1 MAKPTSVDA
10 YMAGLP
16 EHMRA
21 ALGDLRATIR
31 AAAPE
36 ATEVIAYDMP
46 AYKANGRFLVSFS
59 AFKNHCSLFPASD
72 AVMAVHGDAL
82 RPYLSGKATLRFD
95 PARPMPSDLVTEV
108 VRIRLA
114 EVGSAPRG

>member
-21 ALGDLRATIR
+21 ALEDVRATIR
-31 AAAPE
+31 AAAPA
-36 ATEVIAYDMP
+36 ATELIAYDMP
-46 AYKANGRFLVSFS
+46 AYKANGKFLVSFS

-82 RPYLSGKATLRFD
+82 RRYLSGKATLRFD
-95 PARPMPSDLVTEV
+95 PAKPIPSDLVTDI
-108 VRIRLA
+108 VRIRLTEA
-114 EVGSAPRG
+114 GNVPRS

>member
-10 YMAGLP
+10 YMAALP
-16 EHMRA
+16 EHMRV
-21 ALGDLRATIR
+21 ALEDLRATIR

-36 ATEVIAYDMP
+36 ATELIAYDMP

-82 RPYLSGKATLRFD
+82 QPYLSGKATLRFD
-95 PARPMPSDLVTEV
+95 PARPMPSNLVIEV

-114 EVGSAPRG
+114 EVGSVPRG